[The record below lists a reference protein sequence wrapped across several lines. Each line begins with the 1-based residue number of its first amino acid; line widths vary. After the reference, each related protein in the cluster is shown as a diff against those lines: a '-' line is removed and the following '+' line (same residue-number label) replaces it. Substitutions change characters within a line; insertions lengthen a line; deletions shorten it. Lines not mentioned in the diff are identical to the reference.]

1 MDTALSRLQIKQK
14 RHSSKALE
22 SDLIPAAH
30 SVELCSLCKEDERI
44 INATRLLIGEKSDL
58 GLIDK
63 AVIEV
68 LFLNGLRIS
77 EVLSVNSNDIMTNGL
92 IRIKGLKGSSDR
104 YVHTQFYSHFW
115 INSVKKGFILNDVR
129 SRYYYH
135 RLFIAKG
142 LYYKATKEE
151 KRIVTHVYRHLYV
164 RILKSNNI
172 SLNDLRSIIGHKSIT
187 STLHY
192 ESKKNYR
199 T

>member
-30 SVELCSLCKEDERI
+30 SVELCTLCREDERI
-44 INATRLLIGEKSDL
+44 MNATRVLLGEKSDL
-58 GLIDK
+58 DLIDK

-77 EVLSVNSNDIMTNGL
+77 EVLSISSNDVMSNGL
-92 IRIKGLKGSSDR
+92 IRIKGLKGSDDR
-104 YVHTQFYSHFW
+104 YIHTQLYSHFW
-115 INSVKKGFILNDVR
+115 VNAVRKGFVLNDVR

-135 RLFIAKG
+135 RLFVKKG
-142 LYYKATKEE
+142 IYYKATKEE

-164 RILKSNNI
+164 RMMKNDNI
-172 SLNDLRSIIGHKSIT
+172 KLNEIKNIIGHKSIN

-199 T
+199 A